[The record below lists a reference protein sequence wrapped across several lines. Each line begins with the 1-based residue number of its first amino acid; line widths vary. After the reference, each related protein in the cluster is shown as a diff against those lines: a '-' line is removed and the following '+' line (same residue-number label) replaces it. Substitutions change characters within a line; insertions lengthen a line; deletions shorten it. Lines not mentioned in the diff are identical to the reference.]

1 MSTTSPCDYDIDMNW
16 ISSPSAE
23 PYVTSLYQ
31 SKQQRLFGLLE
42 QPALPP
48 QKTVSFVK
56 YKLFICGKSNVGK
69 TSSLRTLVG
78 GKVSK
83 PSNETTGIE
92 TSVVHWPVRL
102 SSSGQILFF
111 SLNFWDVGDQVCKKF
126 DHILP
131 ACLEDVD
138 CVLYTFSV
146 TDRSS
151 FKELPSYR
159 NRFSLKDSERAPLS
173 VIIAT
178 KTDQYIHSD
187 IQDIEI
193 SNLSEQLDATVLKL
207 SNVSKNFLTHSD
219 KHQFARKDTC
229 DFLNTLCDLLWKRDQ
244 YLSGLLQQSPS
255 SPRLQRDTTEDI

>member
-1 MSTTSPCDYDIDMNW
+1 MNSSDHDIDMEW
-16 ISSPSAE
+16 ITSPSAE
-23 PYVTSLYQ
+23 PYISALYQ
-31 SKQQRLFGLLE
+31 LKQQRLFGLLE

-48 QKTVSFVK
+48 QKTVNFVK

-78 GKVSK
+78 GRTSK
-83 PSNETTGIE
+83 PCNETTGIE
-92 TSVVHWPVRL
+92 TSVVHWPVRI

-151 FKELPSYR
+151 FKELPVYM
-159 NRFSLKDSERAPLS
+159 NRFSLKDSARIPLPI
-173 VIIAT
+173 IIAT

-187 IQDIEI
+187 IQDSEI
-193 SNLSEQLDATVLKL
+193 ANLSEQLDATVLKL
-207 SNVSKNFLTHSD
+207 SNISKNFTTLSDNKHS
-219 KHQFARKDTC
+219 FIREDTC
-229 DFLNTLCDLLWKRDQ
+229 QFLNTICSLLWKRDQ
-244 YLSGLLQQSPS
+244 YLSRLQSPS
-255 SPRLQRDTTEDI
+255 SPGLRRSSSNLD